1 MKDLFN
7 INIFGLIGIKRHE
20 FWIGAI
26 FYSDEGFN
34 QNANAQD
41 IFMALKF
48 LLCKIVMI
56 RIHLNSGHSLLR
68 QPSSRPA
75 QCDVS
80 AANFS
85 ELTLNRL
92 EKKIAASSSLFILP
106 MRKSPCILPRV
117 LFSKEASTCPSSD
130 S

>member
-1 MKDLFN
+1 MFDKTDKIFRDN

-20 FWIGAI
+20 FWISAI
-26 FYSDEGFN
+26 YSDEGFN

-68 QPSSRPA
+68 QPSSIP
-75 QCDVS
+75 
-80 AANFS
+80 
-85 ELTLNRL
+85 
-92 EKKIAASSSLFILP
+92 K
-106 MRKSPCILPRV
+106 
-117 LFSKEASTCPSSD
+117 
-130 S
+130 

>member
-1 MKDLFN
+1 MSKVEISQNFVAFSEYNNFKASDKIFRDILMKDLFN

-26 FYSDEGFN
+26 LYSDEGFN

-68 QPSSRPA
+68 QPSS
-75 QCDVS
+75 
-80 AANFS
+80 
-85 ELTLNRL
+85 
-92 EKKIAASSSLFILP
+92 K
-106 MRKSPCILPRV
+106 
-117 LFSKEASTCPSSD
+117 
-130 S
+130 

>member
-1 MKDLFN
+1 MAGNLNSGCSYLITAVLTKKSCDKTSDKIFRDILMKDLFN

-26 FYSDEGFN
+26 LYSDEGFN

-85 ELTLNRL
+85 ELT
-92 EKKIAASSSLFILP
+92 F
-106 MRKSPCILPRV
+106 KSP
-117 LFSKEASTCPSSD
+117 
-130 S
+130 

>member
-7 INIFGLIGIKRHE
+7 INFFGLLGIKRHE
-20 FWIGAI
+20 VWISAI
-26 FYSDEGFN
+26 LYYSDEGFN

-85 ELTLNRL
+85 ELTLNCL
-92 EKKIAASSSLFILP
+92 EKKIHLTVKVHIF
-106 MRKSPCILPRV
+106 
-117 LFSKEASTCPSSD
+117 
-130 S
+130 